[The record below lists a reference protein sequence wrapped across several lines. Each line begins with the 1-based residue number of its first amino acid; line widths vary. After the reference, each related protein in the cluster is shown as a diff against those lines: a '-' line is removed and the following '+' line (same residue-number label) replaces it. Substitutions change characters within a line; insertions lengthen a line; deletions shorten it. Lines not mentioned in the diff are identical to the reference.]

1 MHILRSPGDRGR
13 ERFQF
18 QLHSRL
24 QQFSRSKTTG
34 SRHCCPITGLRYW
47 HPGGGIM
54 SPTTRLALGITLTSI
69 LAAQTQRLPR
79 ATSTDTEEPE
89 RPNPTNQTMKPLA
102 RGTHYAVASMMQQ

>member
-1 MHILRSPGDRGR
+1 
-13 ERFQF
+13 
-18 QLHSRL
+18 
-24 QQFSRSKTTG
+24 
-34 SRHCCPITGLRYW
+34 
-47 HPGGGIM
+47 M

-102 RGTHYAVASMMQQ
+102 RGTHYAVASMMQQATVTAEHVLSAGGNAFDAIVGDAGEGFKRPRDITTRGRWRS